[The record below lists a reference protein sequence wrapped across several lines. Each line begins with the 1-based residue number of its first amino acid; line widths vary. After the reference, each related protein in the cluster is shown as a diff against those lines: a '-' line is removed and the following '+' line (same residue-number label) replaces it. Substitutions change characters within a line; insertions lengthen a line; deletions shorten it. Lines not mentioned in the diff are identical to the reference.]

1 MYGKGLHAALFT
13 FQTYYYVTT
22 YLCLGKQVSW
32 PSATS
37 WSNGV
42 GSPPFG
48 DVIPDI
54 CYMMSRVALSLEGWI
69 RTLPSRSGLLE
80 DILYGNIQGVS
91 IYHAMVVMVAQ
102 PGCVYRACPVKRR
115 YGKWIR
121 ASHIC
126 SVVHAALIAW
136 VWLIYQVMM
145 YVGVG
150 YDAMIFYRYTNLWV
164 RECWVTL

>member
-1 MYGKGLHAALFT
+1 MYGKGLNSALFT
-13 FQTYYYVTT
+13 FQTYYSVTT
-22 YLCLGKQVSW
+22 HLRPGKQVSW

-102 PGCVYRACPVKRR
+102 PGCVYPCMPVKRR
-115 YGKWIR
+115 YGKWIHAR
-121 ASHIC
+121 HVC
-126 SVVHAALIAW
+126 SVVHAALITCVSLLYSSGNVCW
-136 VWLIYQVMM
+136 
-145 YVGVG
+145 GG
-150 YDAMIFYRYTNLWV
+150 LWCKDFLLV
-164 RECWVTL
+164 H